1 MFGEF
6 PPRRA
11 RPVDRTPDDLKFCC
25 CGPAAIPIASLVLA
39 GASQVYSTNKQE
51 KAQNA
56 ALDQQRTAF
65 DASQKTLADANKALA
80 DTAEAKAR
88 TGQDLA
94 AAAGT
99 GTNNLGFQNQGSTLL
114 TGYQGVTDP
123 LSLSAKRLYGGNKAA
138 QTQLL
143 GA

>member
-1 MFGEF
+1 M
-6 PPRRA
+6 
-11 RPVDRTPDDLKFCC
+11 
-25 CGPAAIPIASLVLA
+25 CGPAVVPLVTAGIALA
-39 GASQVYSTNKQE
+39 GQVYSTNQQE

-56 ALDQQRTAF
+56 AIDRDRKAF

-80 DTAEAKAR
+80 NVNEAKGR
-88 TGQDLA
+88 TQQDLS

-123 LSLSAKRLYGGNKAA
+123 LSLSARRLYGGNKPT
-138 QTQLL
+138 TQLL

>member
-1 MFGEF
+1 MI
-6 PPRRA
+6 
-11 RPVDRTPDDLKFCC
+11 
-25 CGPAAIPIASLVLA
+25 AAGVSAAATI
-39 GASQVYSTNKQE
+39 YSTNKQQQ
-51 KAQNA
+51 AQDA
-56 ALDQQRTAF
+56 SIDQQRNAF

-80 DTAEAKAR
+80 DTAAAKGR
-88 TGQDLA
+88 TGQDIA

-123 LSLSAKRLYGGNKAA
+123 LALSAKKLYGGNTA

>member
-1 MFGEF
+1 M
-6 PPRRA
+6 
-11 RPVDRTPDDLKFCC
+11 
-25 CGPAAIPIASLVLA
+25 CGPAAIPLIAVGLSA
-39 GASQVYSTNKQE
+39 ATQVYSINKQQQ
-51 KAQNA
+51 AQNA
-56 ALDQQRTAF
+56 SLDQQRTAF

-80 DTAEAKAR
+80 NVNEAKGR
-88 TGQDLA
+88 TGQDIA

-123 LSLSAKRLYGGNKAA
+123 LALSAKRLYGGTKST
-138 QTQLL
+138 TQLL

>member
-1 MFGEF
+1 M
-6 PPRRA
+6 
-11 RPVDRTPDDLKFCC
+11 
-25 CGPAAIPIASLVLA
+25 CGPAAIPIASLVIA
-39 GASQVYSTNKQE
+39 GASQVYSTNQQE

-56 ALDQQRTAF
+56 AIDRDRKAF
-65 DASQKTLADANKALA
+65 DTSQKTLADANKALA

-99 GTNNLGFQNQGSTLL
+99 GTNNLGFQNQNSTLL

-123 LSLSAKRLYGGNKAA
+123 LSLSARRLYGGNKPT
-138 QTQLL
+138 TQLL